1 MKTNGIHGLNYHLF
15 PGDLSNK
22 LDELV
27 VSTGISKVVNNG
39 NEIHIFTGVM
49 PSEEDLYKFEFIV
62 DVIDVDK
69 GYGANLAFS
78 VGDTTASAF
87 DVNYTY
93 DNDRKER
100 VMKKWPIDAKTYTSK
115 ITGDLTWAAI
125 KLESVTSTGGKDI
138 ILFTDAIGTWDDKET
153 IILVN
158 KTVGVQSG
166 ESVEFK
172 DFTIASR
179 DILPNDVIAGVN
191 SVSGDM
197 PVAAGDTSVTVTF
210 TNATDGSASDITV
223 TSGTT
228 TTKYSGT
235 VLAGKVT
242 FNVSPALISGD
253 SIITIINN
261 APLFSTV
268 VA

>member
-1 MKTNGIHGLNYHLF
+1 MRTNGIHGLNYHLF

-22 LDELV
+22 LDDLV
-27 VSTGISKVVNNG
+27 VATGLSKVVNNG
-39 NEIHIFTGVM
+39 NEIHIFTGQM
-49 PSEEDLYKFEFIV
+49 PSEEDLYDFEFID
-62 DVIDVDK
+62 DVIDETK

-78 VGDTTASAF
+78 VGNSTASAF

-93 DNDRKER
+93 NAARKER
-100 VMKKWPIDAKTYTSK
+100 VIKKWPIDAKTYTSK

-153 IILVN
+153 IILLN
-158 KTVGVQSG
+158 KTIGVQTG
-166 ESVEFK
+166 ESIEFK

-179 DILPNDVIAGVN
+179 DILPGDVVAGVDAI
-191 SVSGDM
+191 SGSTT
-197 PVAAGDTSVTVTF
+197 VAAGDTKVDVLFANT
-210 TNATDGSASDITV
+210 ADGSASDITV
-223 TSGTT
+223 TSGST

-242 FNVSPALISGD
+242 FNLSSALISGD
-253 SIITIINN
+253 SIIVSINN
-261 APLFSTV
+261 APLFSTT